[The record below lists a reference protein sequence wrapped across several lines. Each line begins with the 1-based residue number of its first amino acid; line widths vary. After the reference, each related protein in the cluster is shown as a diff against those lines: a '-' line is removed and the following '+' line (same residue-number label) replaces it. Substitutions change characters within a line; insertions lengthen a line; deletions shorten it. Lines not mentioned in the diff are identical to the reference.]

1 MKKAISGYKMRP
13 RLTLLIIC
21 VLSSFAS
28 IAQPAKTG
36 TWSGTVIDSA
46 GQKPLASVSVL
57 ITDSAGAAVNNT
69 TTTEN
74 GSFKITAPVI
84 KGKRLSL
91 TISFVGYVSK
101 TILLTAEEKDH
112 DLGSLFLSGN
122 TGQLQNVTV
131 TAGKPLV
138 KQEIDRISYDVQS
151 DPQSKGQSVMDML
164 RRVPLITVD
173 GDDNIQLQGSGNYR
187 IFLNGK
193 PSALVTS
200 NPKDVLK
207 SMPANLILR
216 IEVITTPPAKY
227 EAEGLAGIINI
238 ITAKKTDNGYNGT
251 VSVRENI
258 NYGAGLNVSVTA
270 KQGKFGI
277 SGYGGTGIRPM
288 LYQDNQYLRKTY
300 GTAPET
306 LTQAATSS
314 SNGHYVFTGSELSY
328 EIDSLNLLTGSLN
341 YFKGKNSQD
350 YDRYSN
356 YFQPDGTMLQSYRQ
370 FNNGGYNYNNI
381 DLGFNYQ
388 LGFKKKKEQ
397 LLTASYSYSYSLN
410 GQFSELSVYDR
421 FKYYQPDNN
430 QQNDAGYHEHTFQVD
445 YVHPIKKLTIEAGA
459 KTVLRDNYSYSQ
471 GQVYDAVNGFV
482 PDLSRT
488 NNFTYRQDINGLYN
502 SYSLKFDKWSFKGGV
517 RAEFTGVSANFSSTG
532 TLLDMHY
539 SNLIPSLSILHN
551 LPNNNSITFGIT
563 NRLMRPYIQQLN
575 PFVDRTNPQLISSGN
590 PNLLPVISHL
600 FEISHNMTGKFSLN
614 TRISYMY
621 TNNSIESVTKV
632 VADTLSQ
639 TTYENVGKSRIAR
652 LNLNGS
658 YNFNPNWSANFNTG
672 VFYVWIS
679 GTYNGHFFTNQGP
692 RTNTFVNTNYKL
704 PKNWQI
710 GFSAGYNRRYITLQ
724 GSSNDYYYLNFSAT
738 KTIKKFTF
746 TTVLVNPFQ
755 RYYPFT
761 QYTDTPDFYQSNTQ
775 NGVYR
780 NMSFNISYKFGKLN
794 SSIKKNQRG
803 IVKDDA
809 TSSN

>member
-1 MKKAISGYKMRP
+1 MKHLLP
-13 RLTLLIIC
+13 LLTICLLIS
-21 VLSSFAS
+21 VGTA
-28 IAQPAKTG
+28 AQY
-36 TWSGTVIDSA
+36 SGIVIDSIT
-46 GQKPLASVSVL
+46 QKPLASVSIQL
-57 ITDSAGAAVNNT
+57 TDSAGVSIKT
-69 TTTEN
+69 TVSAED
-74 GSFKITAPVI
+74 GSF
-84 KGKRLSL
+84 RLVGAYSPGN
-91 TISFVGYVSK
+91 TYRIYTSFVGYFTK
-101 TILLTAEEKDH
+101 TITIAAGKNTV
-112 DLGSLFLSGN
+112 DLGKIWMLPDGA
-122 TGQLQNVTV
+122 QLQNVTV
-131 TAGKPLV
+131 TASKPLV
-138 KQEIDRISYDVQS
+138 KQEIDRLTYDVQS

-238 ITAKKTDNGYNGT
+238 VTVKKTENGYNGT
-251 VSVRENI
+251 VSLRENI
-258 NYGAGLNVSVTA
+258 NYGAGVNASVTA
-270 KQGKFGI
+270 KQGKLGI
-277 SGYGGTGIRPM
+277 SGFGGTGIRPM
-288 LYQDNQYLRKTY
+288 LYQEQQYLRKTY
-300 GTAPET
+300 GSSPET
-306 LTQAATSS
+306 LTQTANNS
-314 SNGHYVFTGSELSY
+314 SNGHYVFSGSELSY
-328 EIDSLNLLTGSLN
+328 EIDSLNLLTGNIN
-341 YFKGKNSQD
+341 YTLGQNSQD
-350 YDRYSN
+350 YDRYST
-356 YFQPDGTMLQSYRQ
+356 YFQSNGTTLQSYRQ
-370 FNNGGYNYNNI
+370 FNNGGYTYGNADFGI
-381 DLGFNYQ
+381 NYQ

-397 LLTASYSYSYSLN
+397 LLTASYRYSYSLN

-445 YVHPIKKLTIEAGA
+445 YVHPFKKLTIEAGA
-459 KTVLRDNYSYSQ
+459 KSILRNNYSNSHAQ
-471 GQVYDAVNGFV
+471 IYDGVNGYITD
-482 PDLSRT
+482 PSRT
-488 NNFTYRQDINGLYN
+488 NDFTYDQDIYSLYN
-502 SYSLKFDKWSFKGGV
+502 SYSLKLAKWSFQGGL
-517 RAEFTGVSANFSSTG
+517 RAEFTRVNANFTSTG

-539 SNLIPSLSILHN
+539 SNLVPSLSILHN

-600 FEISHNMTGKFSLN
+600 FEISHNKTGKFSLN

-632 VADTLSQ
+632 IADTLSQ

-658 YNFNPNWSANFNTG
+658 YNLNPNWTINFNTG
-672 VFYVWIS
+672 IFYVWIS
-679 GTYNGHFFTNQGP
+679 GTYNGRFYSNQGP
-692 RTNTFVNTNYKL
+692 RTNTYFNTNYKL
-704 PKNWQI
+704 TKDWQF

-724 GSSNDYYYLNFSAT
+724 GSSNDFYYMNFSAT

-746 TTVLVNPFQ
+746 TAVLVNPFQ
-755 RYYPFT
+755 RYYAFT
-761 QYTDTPDFYQSNTQ
+761 QYSDTPDFYQSNTQ
-775 NGVYR
+775 NQAYR
-780 NMSFNISYKFGKLN
+780 NMNFNITYKFGKLN
-794 SSIKKNQRG
+794 SSIRKNKRG
-803 IVKDDA
+803 IVNDDG
-809 TSSN
+809 SSAN